1 MADKIYS
8 YSSSPHVKAST
19 TTKKIMIHVC
29 IALMPACIMGI
40 VFFGLKALLL
50 IAISLFSAVL
60 SEFVYELIAGKK
72 ICEIARKFDFTSC
85 VTGLLIALSIGSQTP
100 WYVPFLA
107 SMFAIIVVKMLF
119 GGTGKNLVNPAV
131 TGRVFA
137 FMSFQGVMVSGWI
150 LPSILSLSGAT
161 VVTGATVLTGL
172 PRDNVFGLLDINN
185 PTLPTLSNL
194 DLFLGTGLSGCIG
207 ETCKLALIVG
217 GIYLAVL
224 GIINIGYPIIY
235 IAVTGLLT
243 VALNNFEFAYFLPSI
258 LSGGLIL
265 GAIFMATDY
274 TTTPNTTLGNI
285 IYFALL
291 GIVTAILRKAT
302 GIEVVSFVIL
312 LMNLFVPLIDKFI
325 ITKPF
330 GYKKNKK
337 VKGA

>member
-72 ICEIARKFDFTSC
+72 PCEIAKKFDFTSC

-100 WYVPFLA
+100 WYVPILA

-131 TGRVFA
+131 TGRIFA
-137 FMSFQGVMVSGWI
+137 FMSFTSVMASGWVAPAI
-150 LPSILSLSGAT
+150 GSIVSAPSLNPT
-161 VVTGATVLTGL
+161 TGATTLT
-172 PRDNVFGLLDINN
+172 DIFTNGIF
-185 PTLPTLSNL
+185 PSLSNW

>member
-131 TGRVFA
+131 TGRIFA
-137 FMSFQGVMVSGWI
+137 FMSFTSVMASGWI
-150 LPSILSLSGAT
+150 APAIGSIVSAPSLNPT
-161 VVTGATVLTGL
+161 TGATTLT
-172 PRDNVFGLLDINN
+172 DIFTNGIF
-185 PTLPTLSNL
+185 PSLSNW

-302 GIEVVSFVIL
+302 GIEVVSFAIL

>member
-72 ICEIARKFDFTSC
+72 PCEIAKKFDFTSC

-100 WYVPFLA
+100 WYVPILA

-131 TGRVFA
+131 TGRIFA
-137 FMSFQGVMVSGWI
+137 FMSFTSVMASGWVAPAI
-150 LPSILSLSGAT
+150 GSIVSAPSLNPT
-161 VVTGATVLTGL
+161 TGATTLT
-172 PRDNVFGLLDINN
+172 DIFTNGIF
-185 PTLPTLSNL
+185 PSLSNW

-312 LMNLFVPLIDKFI
+312 LMNLFVPLLDKFI